1 MKTFFTF
8 LLCLL
13 AVVGESA
20 SVLWNEGV
28 FLEGEVSSDRGTWW
42 LRYEW
47 VDEARNVDIYN
58 SICFLIDPA
67 TVTFKRKLYGY
78 AADVAREC
86 RIISADEGD
95 VVDQNAVSD
104 NSKLVWVNSAE
115 GLIEDLAEFE
125 YRSAQKWTLFL
136 GFESIPICTSGEWY
150 EYYEN
155 GFRVYGWIE
164 LFVDNYTLSLG
175 RSCID
180 LSGRPVVVGVRSAEP
195 VPEPATG
202 LLAFLGA
209 AMLFR
214 RGIRRQPHETQQGDY

>member
-1 MKTFFTF
+1 MKTISAF
-8 LLCLL
+8 LLCFLSI
-13 AVVGESA
+13 AGEAA

-28 FLEGEVSSDRGTWW
+28 FLVGEVSSNSSTWW

-47 VDEARNVDIYN
+47 VDETLDVDIYN
-58 SICFLIDPA
+58 NIGFRIDSSSA
-67 TVTFKRKLYGY
+67 TFRRKLYGY

-95 VVDQNAVSD
+95 VIDRDSVSD
-104 NSKLVWVNSAE
+104 NTRLVWVNSAE
-115 GLIEDLAEFE
+115 GVVENLAEFE
-125 YRSAQKWTLFL
+125 YLAARKWTLFL
-136 GFESIPICTSGEWY
+136 GFESVPDATSGEWY
-150 EYYEN
+150 KYYEN

-180 LSGRPVVVGVRSAEP
+180 LTGRPVVVGVRSAEP

-202 LLAFLGA
+202 ALALLGA
-209 AMLFR
+209 ALLFR
-214 RGIRRQPHETQQGDY
+214 RSRTWLRTS